1 MIVSCSQCNVRLK
14 IDDAKIKE
22 GGSRLKCPKCGNV
35 FLVEKPAVAPAP
47 EPPAPPVEAPA
58 PPVQEEHVFR
68 QTEPS
73 APPEPS
79 TPPEPSWPPFQEP
92 PAPEPSEPAFT
103 PPPPPPA
110 PPTPEASIGAPEP
123 EASPEASI
131 GAPPQMESAPAA
143 PKWKLDR
150 SKIVVAH
157 DGDSVLRLVES
168 ILTEEGYQVIC
179 ESEGIAAVV
188 AIEREKPFLVLLDV
202 ALPRIYGFEI
212 CDRLKNSPESD
223 EIKVI
228 LLAAIYDKTRYKREP
243 VSLYGADDYIEK
255 HHIQDCIAKKVKRLA
270 ADGQPAP
277 GTNSPREEETCKPS
291 LEDLPLREEQ
301 IFEMR
306 KEEIKPVL
314 ATSSVG
320 NQQVE
325 AARRFARIILSDIA
339 LYNQGAVEAGV
350 RDGNFEQA
358 LAAELKEGRD
368 LYNGRISGEVTATGD
383 YFAEEMSKFVEK
395 KRQTMGLGI

>member
-1 MIVSCSQCNVRLK
+1 
-14 IDDAKIKE
+14 
-22 GGSRLKCPKCGNV
+22 
-35 FLVEKPAVAPAP
+35 
-47 EPPAPPVEAPA
+47 
-58 PPVQEEHVFR
+58 
-68 QTEPS
+68 
-73 APPEPS
+73 
-79 TPPEPSWPPFQEP
+79 
-92 PAPEPSEPAFT
+92 
-103 PPPPPPA
+103 
-110 PPTPEASIGAPEP
+110 
-123 EASPEASI
+123 
-131 GAPPQMESAPAA
+131 MESAPAA

-228 LLAAIYDKTRYKREP
+228 LIAAIYDKTRYKREP

-277 GTNSPREEETCKPS
+277 GTNSPREEESCKPS

>member
-22 GGSRLKCPKCGNV
+22 GGSRLKCPKCGNI

-47 EPPAPPVEAPA
+47 EPPAPPVETPVPPA
-58 PPVQEEHVFR
+58 STGEPVFR

-110 PPTPEASIGAPEP
+110 PPTPEASIGAPP
-123 EASPEASI
+123 K
-131 GAPPQMESAPAA
+131 MESAPAA

-277 GTNSPREEETCKPS
+277 GTNSPREEESCKPS
-291 LEDLPLREEQ
+291 PED
-301 IFEMR
+301 
-306 KEEIKPVL
+306 
-314 ATSSVG
+314 TSSAGGADTRDAQRGDKAGPGDVVG
-320 NQQVE
+320 GQPAGGGR
-325 AARRFARIILSDIA
+325 AALC
-339 LYNQGAVEAGV
+339 Q
-350 RDGNFEQA
+350 
-358 LAAELKEGRD
+358 
-368 LYNGRISGEVTATGD
+368 D
-383 YFAEEMSKFVEK
+383 YTVGHRA
-395 KRQTMGLGI
+395 I

>member
-1 MIVSCSQCNVRLK
+1 MIVSCGQCNVRLK
-14 IDDAKIKE
+14 IDETKIKE
-22 GGSRLKCPKCGNV
+22 GGSRLKCPKCGNI
-35 FLVEKPAVAPAP
+35 FLVEKPAPAPAP
-47 EPPAPPVEAPA
+47 EPPAPPVETPA
-58 PPVQEEHVFR
+58 PPVQER
-68 QTEPS
+68 P
-73 APPEPS
+73 APPRPEPPA
-79 TPPEPSWPPFQEP
+79 PPEPSWPPFQEP
-92 PAPEPSEPAFT
+92 PAPKPPEPVFT
-103 PPPPPPA
+103 PPPPSPA
-110 PPTPEASIGAPEP
+110 PPVEAPAPEAPP
-123 EASPEASI
+123 EAPVE
-131 GAPPQMESAPAA
+131 APPQTKSAQAG

-157 DGDSVLRLVES
+157 DGDSVLKLVES

-179 ESEGIAAVV
+179 ESEGIATVV

-212 CDRLKNSPESD
+212 CDRLKNSPESN

-270 ADGQPAP
+270 ADGQLVP
-277 GTNSPREEETCKPS
+277 GMNFPREEEITKPAP
-291 LEDLPLREEQ
+291 EDHPLREEQ
-301 IFEMR
+301 GFEMR
-306 KEEIKPVL
+306 KEEIKPVQ

-320 NQQVE
+320 SQQVE

-339 LYNQGAVEAGV
+339 LYNQGAVETGV
-350 RDGNFEQA
+350 RDGNFEEA

-368 LYNGRISGEVTATGD
+368 LYNGRISQEVIASGD
-383 YFAEEMSKFVEK
+383 YFAEEISKFVDK

>member
-14 IDDAKIKE
+14 IDDTKIKE

-35 FLVEKPAVAPAP
+35 FLVEKPAQAQAH
-47 EPPAPPVEAPA
+47 EPPAPPVET
-58 PPVQEEHVFR
+58 PPVQEKPVPR
-68 QTEPS
+68 QTEPCAPPEPAWPPFQEPSAPEPS
-73 APPEPS
+73 APPEPA
-79 TPPEPSWPPFQEP
+79 WPPFQEP
-92 PAPEPSEPAFT
+92 SAPKPPEPAFT

-110 PPTPEASIGAPEP
+110 PPMAEAPAPEA
-123 EASPEASI
+123 
-131 GAPPQMESAPAA
+131 PQRESAPAG
-143 PKWKLDR
+143 PKWNLDG

-157 DGDSVLRLVES
+157 DGDSVLKLVES

-179 ESEGIAAVV
+179 ESEGIAAMV

-212 CDRLKNSPESD
+212 CDRLKNSPESND
-223 EIKVI
+223 IKVI

-255 HHIQDCIAKKVKRLA
+255 HHIQDSIAKKVKRLA
-270 ADGQPAP
+270 SDGQLAP
-277 GTNSPREEETCKPS
+277 GMNFPREEEIIKSAP
-291 LEDLPLREEQ
+291 EDYPLREEQ
-301 IFEMR
+301 RFEMR
-306 KEEIKPVL
+306 TEEIKPVQ

-339 LYNQGAVEAGV
+339 LYNQGSVEAGV
-350 RDGNFEQA
+350 RNGNFEEA

-368 LYNGRISGEVTATGD
+368 LYNGRISEEVISSGD
-383 YFAEEMSKFVEK
+383 YFAEEISKFIEK

>member
-58 PPVQEEHVFR
+58 PPVQEEQVFR

-301 IFEMR
+301 IVEMR